1 MVVKYGK
8 TTKYCKTFNS
18 VFNWAFEHAMADK
31 TISKAKLQH
40 SWVSSHIS
48 FQTLK
53 QVCTPHY
60 TDTKVLLQSTFHQK
74 PKLKILLHPTKTWHK
89 TKKNIAQCRQPLH
102 LRCYCLGTTITHNCF
117 MPIFKVLSPKLIR
130 TQFTLTTECSETC
143 HQRRKG

>member
-1 MVVKYGK
+1 MWNTVRRQSTAKP
-8 TTKYCKTFNS
+8 S
-18 VFNWAFEHAMADK
+18 IVFSTGRSSMPWPIK
-31 TISKAKLQH
+31 QYQKAKLQH

-48 FQTLK
+48 FQTLE

-74 PKLKILLHPTKTWHK
+74 GKLKILLHPTKTWHK

-117 MPIFKVLSPKLIR
+117 MPILKVLSPKLIR
-130 TQFTLTTECSETC
+130 TQFTLTTECNETC